1 MKDIRKDYTDAMDTV
16 QAPEELTSR
25 TKDIAKYSGKKV
37 AYGNRKAYR
46 KILAAMAAAAV
57 FAMAIFVPD
66 TSAKYIKKIFAGFWS
81 GNKEVGSY
89 AEQPKGNLYTDEDKH
104 IKMSVEEILSDEVCV
119 QAVVKFKAKDE
130 KGIEWLNNYAPETIT
145 EENTIKG
152 MFRDSLCIVPDF
164 ESGMGV
170 GGSME
175 LMELEKYKS
184 DNERYF
190 TIQYLA
196 TEPMDSGLI
205 HYSLPSGTGHEMEID
220 IKSNVPVYNYNLEPE
235 DGKGISRYY
244 EPKKI
249 RLSKLSVVV
258 YGKDTG
264 LFTVNTADNTE
275 YAEEYLAEEKK
286 ERFKSIGMLK
296 EDGSIKSY
304 AFFGAGI
311 GSIGR
316 KARMDNEGCDCFVLS
331 QIFCQVK
338 ATGIGSDGNVKGEQ
352 DVISFSPEKYKGIQ
366 LVTKNGR
373 ATYLFK

>member
-89 AEQPKGNLYTDEDKH
+89 AEQPDGNLYTDEDKH

-130 KGIEWLNNYAPETIT
+130 KGIEWLNNYAPEINSDAATT
-145 EENTIKG
+145 EEV
-152 MFRDSLCIVPDF
+152 FRDSLCIMPDF
-164 ESGMGV
+164 ESGLGV
-170 GGSME
+170 GGSSGF
-175 LMELEKYKS
+175 MELEKYRS

-205 HYSLPSGTGHEMEID
+205 HYSLPSGTGYEMEID
-220 IKSNVPVYNYNLEPE
+220 IKGNVPVYNYNLELK
-235 DGKGISRYY
+235 DGKGISKYY

-264 LFTVNTADNTE
+264 LFTEDGKEFTKE
-275 YAEEYLAEEKK
+275 YMAETDK
-286 ERFKSIGMLK
+286 EMFRSFGMVK
-296 EDGSIKSY
+296 ENGSIKSY
-304 AFFGAGI
+304 DFSGASI
-311 GSIGR
+311 GELGR
-316 KARMDNEGCDCFVLS
+316 KAKIDNEGCDCFVLS
-331 QIFCQVK
+331 QIFCRTKV
-338 ATGIGSDGNVKGEQ
+338 TDIGSDGNVKGEQ
-352 DVISFSPEKYKGIQ
+352 NVISFSPEKYKGIQ
-366 LVTKNGR
+366 LVTENGS